1 MSYFAHYGN
10 AFKWL
15 INLKDDLFKAK
26 SLEYIV
32 MLAVTI
38 SIIFG
43 FMVFLVDPNIHSL
56 SDGIWYAW
64 VTMTHVGYGDIVP
77 TSFLGR
83 LLGALL
89 ILFGLGLFA
98 LFTASFS
105 AALIGRDLSDVKIE
119 MSNVEKETHDLEQE
133 ENLVLKELTRLH
145 QRLETLE
152 ASLKEN
158 KKIEKSSP
166 S

>member
-43 FMVFLVDPNIHSL
+43 FMVFLVDPNIHFL

-105 AALIGRDLSDVKIE
+105 AALIGRDLSDVKVE

-158 KKIEKSSP
+158 NKIEKNNP

>member
-1 MSYFAHYGN
+1 MSNFDLYGN

-15 INLKDDLFKAK
+15 INLKDDLLKAK

-32 MLAVTI
+32 MIAAAISVIVGFTI
-38 SIIFG
+38 
-43 FMVFLVDPNIHSL
+43 FLIDPNIHSL
-56 SDGIWYAW
+56 GDGIWYAW

-83 LLGALL
+83 LLGAVL
-89 ILFGLGLFA
+89 ILFGLGMFA

-105 AALIGRDLSDVKIE
+105 AALIGRDLGDVRKE
-119 MSNVEKETHDLEQE
+119 MSIVEKETRGLEWE

-145 QRLETLE
+145 QRLDKLE
-152 ASLKEN
+152 ATLSEN
-158 KKIEKSSP
+158 KKD
-166 S
+166 